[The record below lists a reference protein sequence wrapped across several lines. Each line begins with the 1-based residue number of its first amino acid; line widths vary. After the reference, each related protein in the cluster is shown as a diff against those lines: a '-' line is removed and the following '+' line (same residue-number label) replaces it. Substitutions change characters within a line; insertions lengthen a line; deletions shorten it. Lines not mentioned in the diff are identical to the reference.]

1 MPDSPPVLGIGPE
14 ALRLDGQVA
23 LITGASRNIGA
34 AIAAS
39 FARAGAD
46 LVMAARGVPELERTA
61 ALIRAQAPE
70 RRVETVRADV
80 LDGEQLDG
88 LVADAMARFGR
99 VDTLVNNAFS
109 AGLTENRD
117 VLEVS
122 DETWDEVI
130 MANLRA
136 PLRLSRALARTM
148 LASGRGGNIINLISG
163 SGLLPNSAPGHRPA
177 PTMAPY
183 GVSKAALWMLTR
195 YLSAELAPQVRVNAL
210 CPGLVSE
217 QGGMRGEEPYERLLR
232 LGAVP
237 MNRIGRPEEIAGAA
251 VYLASPAA
259 SYTTGEMLVCNGG
272 RAW

>member
-1 MPDSPPVLGIGPE
+1 MAEPAPGIGPD
-14 ALRLDGQVA
+14 ALRLDGQAAVV
-23 LITGASRNIGA
+23 TGASANIGA

-46 LVMAARGVPELERTA
+46 VVIAARGVEALERTA
-61 ALIRAQAPE
+61 AAIRAAAPG
-70 RRVETVRADV
+70 RRVEVVVADV
-80 LDGEQLDG
+80 TRPEDADRLVGHALD
-88 LVADAMARFGR
+88 AFGR
-99 VDTLVNNAFS
+99 LDVLVNNAYS
-109 AGLTENRD
+109 AGLAEGRD

-122 DETWDEVI
+122 DATWDEVLE
-130 MANLRA
+130 ANLRA
-136 PLRLSRALARTM
+136 PLRLIRGAARAM
-148 LASGRGGNIINLISG
+148 LDGGRPGNIINVISG

-195 YLSAELAPQVRVNAL
+195 YLAAELAPQVRVNAL

-217 QGGMRGEEPYERLLR
+217 TGGLRDEEPYERLLR
-232 LGAVP
+232 AGAVP

-272 RAW
+272 RHW